1 MKIAISATAPNLDA
15 SVDPRFGRAPYFI
28 IADTDSMQF
37 EAIENSSAVAS
48 GGAGISTAQMIAG
61 KAVQAV
67 LTGSCGPNAY
77 EVLSAAGVQVI
88 TGASGKVR
96 DAILSFKQ
104 GRLMPPASAPNA
116 PPHSGMGGGFGRGM
130 GRGMGG
136 FGMRRGVGMPSGVT
150 PQPLSKEEEL
160 EGLKTQAEALKQQL
174 AEINHRIDELTSED

>member
-15 SVDPRFGRAPYFI
+15 IVDPRFGRAPYFV

-48 GGAGISTAQMIAG
+48 GGAGISTAQMIAD

-88 TGASGKVR
+88 TGVSGTVR

-104 GRLMPPASAPNA
+104 RRLAPISAPDA
-116 PPHSGMGGGFGRGM
+116 PPHFGMSGGFGRGM

-136 FGMRRGVGMPSGVT
+136 FGMRRGVSMSGVAPQPSG
-150 PQPLSKEEEL
+150 KEEEL
-160 EGLKTQAEALKQQL
+160 RQLKDQAEALKQQL
-174 AEINHRIDELTSED
+174 SEINRRIDELASED

>member
-15 SVDPRFGRAPYFI
+15 LVDPRFGRAPYFV

-48 GGAGISTAQMIAG
+48 GGAGISTAQMIAD

-77 EVLSAAGVQVI
+77 EVLSAAGVRVI
-88 TGASGKVR
+88 TGVSGTVR

-104 GRLMPPASAPNA
+104 GGLTPISAPDA
-116 PPHSGMGGGFGRGM
+116 PPHFGMGGGFGRGM

-136 FGMRRGVGMPSGVT
+136 FGMRRGVSMSGVA
-150 PQPLSKEEEL
+150 PQPLNKEEEL
-160 EGLKTQAEALKQQL
+160 RQLKDQAEALKQQL
-174 AEINHRIDELTSED
+174 SEINRRIDELASED

>member
-15 SVDPRFGRAPYFI
+15 IVDPRFGRAPYFV

-48 GGAGISTAQMIAG
+48 GGAGISTAQMIAD

-88 TGASGKVR
+88 TGVSGTVR

-104 GRLMPPASAPNA
+104 GRLAPISAPDA
-116 PPHSGMGGGFGRGM
+116 PPHFGMGGGFGRGM

-136 FGMRRGVGMPSGVT
+136 FGMRRGVSMSGVA
-150 PQPLSKEEEL
+150 PQPPDKEEEL
-160 EGLKTQAEALKQQL
+160 RQLKDQAEALKQQL
-174 AEINHRIDELTSED
+174 SEINRRIDELASED

>member
-15 SVDPRFGRAPYFI
+15 IVDPRFGRAPYFV

-48 GGAGISTAQMIAG
+48 GGAGISTAQMIAD

-88 TGASGKVR
+88 TGVSGTVR

-104 GRLMPPASAPNA
+104 GRLAPISAPDA
-116 PPHSGMGGGFGRGM
+116 PPHFGMGGGFGRGM

-136 FGMRRGVGMPSGVT
+136 FGMRRGVSMSGVAPQPSG
-150 PQPLSKEEEL
+150 KEEEL
-160 EGLKTQAEALKQQL
+160 RQLKDQAEALKQQL
-174 AEINHRIDELTSED
+174 SEINRRIDELASED

>member
-15 SVDPRFGRAPYFI
+15 IVDPRFGRAPYFV

-37 EAIENSSAVAS
+37 EAIENSSAGAS
-48 GGAGISTAQMIAG
+48 GGAGISTAQMIAD

-77 EVLSAAGVQVI
+77 EVLSATGVQVI
-88 TGASGKVR
+88 TGVSGTVR

-104 GRLMPPASAPNA
+104 GGLAPISAPDA
-116 PPHSGMGGGFGRGM
+116 PPHFGMGGGFGRGM

-136 FGMRRGVGMPSGVT
+136 FGMRRGVSMSGVA
-150 PQPLSKEEEL
+150 PQPPGKEEEL
-160 EGLKTQAEALKQQL
+160 KQLKDQAEALKQQL
-174 AEINHRIDELTSED
+174 SEINRRIDELASED